1 MHIKLILTMTVIS
14 VGTLT
19 VAALPSVAAE
29 SDNKQKTISELKSLE
44 DPTILLPRVWLDSEW
59 NKFRDENS
67 TLEETL
73 GGLWAWRLS
82 AEQEW
87 AVRVKIPVT
96 MSFAGDTVDDS
107 NRTALG
113 DIKVAT
119 GTAFRLSNT
128 LRAGSGI
135 ELRMPSGTDDTL
147 SDNTWRLQE
156 FGTIAWDITPWLTL
170 SPTFEHNHSVAE
182 QSGASPKH
190 FLELY
195 FPATIL
201 LPDDWA
207 VTLRYETKFD
217 FQNDNAYT
225 HSAKFQVAK
234 RLDAMPLGLALSV
247 EKPLESGDD
256 KDFQINF
263 LSTYYLP
270 SD

>member
-29 SDNKQKTISELKSLE
+29 SDNKQKAISELKSLE

-156 FGTIAWDITPWLTL
+156 FGTIAWDITPSSITIPLPSNPAPVRSIFSNCTFQRQFYCLTTGRL
-170 SPTFEHNHSVAE
+170 RCGTRRNLIFRTTTPTHTR
-182 QSGASPKH
+182 QSFK
-190 FLELY
+190 
-195 FPATIL
+195 
-201 LPDDWA
+201 
-207 VTLRYETKFD
+207 
-217 FQNDNAYT
+217 
-225 HSAKFQVAK
+225 
-234 RLDAMPLGLALSV
+234 
-247 EKPLESGDD
+247 
-256 KDFQINF
+256 
-263 LSTYYLP
+263 LP
-270 SD
+270 SDLMRCHLV